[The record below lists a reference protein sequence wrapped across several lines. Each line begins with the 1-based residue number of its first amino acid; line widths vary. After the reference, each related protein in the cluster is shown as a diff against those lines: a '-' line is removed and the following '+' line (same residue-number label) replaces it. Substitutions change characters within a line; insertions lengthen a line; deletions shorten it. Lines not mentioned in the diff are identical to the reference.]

1 MKLGRVPS
9 YLTISNK
16 DFVSKID
23 GLYDLM
29 ENCRLCPRKC
39 GAKRFKGE
47 KGLCGAEGKL
57 RIASINLHF
66 GEEPPISGIKGS
78 GTIFFSGC
86 SLKCKFCQNY
96 PVSRYCTGN
105 FYDTA
110 ELSEGMLKLQ
120 EKGAGNINLVTSL
133 HYMPFVLEAIF
144 LAKNRGLKIP
154 IVYNSSGY
162 EEERLLYF
170 LNKIID
176 IYLPDIKYSDN
187 KYALSY
193 SGVSDYV
200 GINRKALKI
209 MYEQVGELK
218 INREGIAVS
227 GILIRHLV
235 LPEGISGYADS
246 FKFIAEELGSN
257 VPVSLMSQYFPAYKA
272 LYDRKINKRITEE
285 EYLTAVKE
293 MLDKNLTGFFQDDK
307 NLDID
312 NIYAV

>member
-1 MKLGRVPS
+1 MKLRRIPS
-9 YLTISNK
+9 YLAISNK

-29 ENCRLCPRKC
+29 ENCGLCPRKC

-47 KGLCGAEGKL
+47 KGLCGAEDKL

-66 GEEPPISGIKGS
+66 GEEPPISGKKGS

-105 FYDTA
+105 FYETN
-110 ELSEGMLKLQ
+110 ELSEGMLILQ
-120 EKGAGNINLVTSL
+120 EKGAGNINLVTSS
-133 HYMPFVLEAIF
+133 HYMPFVVEAIF

-162 EEERLLYF
+162 EEEKLLYL
-170 LNKIID
+170 LNEIID

-187 KYALSY
+187 KYALRY

-209 MYEQVGELK
+209 MYEQVKELK
-218 INREGIAVS
+218 VNREGIAVS

-235 LPEGISGYADS
+235 LPEVISGYADS
-246 FKFIAEELGSN
+246 FKFIAEELGLN
-257 VPVSLMSQYFPAYKA
+257 VPLSLMSQYFPAYKA
-272 LYDRKINKRITEE
+272 LYDGKINRRITEG
-285 EYLTAVKE
+285 EYLAAVKE
-293 MLDKNLTGFFQDDK
+293 MLDRNLTGFYQNDK
-307 NLDID
+307 NLHIDDIC
-312 NIYAV
+312 AV